1 MKLALNRTDDNELL
15 KLMILYLQEEF
26 LLILREVPVQDVPQP
41 EDDTVRVV
49 EATVVLRVSAEVY
62 QVQWHVIS
70 RDQSL
75 QL

>member
-26 LLILREVPVQDVPQP
+26 LLILREVPVQDIPQP

-49 EATVVLRVSAEVY
+49 EAAVVLRVPAEVY
-62 QVQWHVIS
+62 QVQRHVIS